1 MEAHQLPSGTYL
13 EQDKYYIDR
22 VLGDGGFGITYL
34 GFDVKLQ
41 RKVAIKEFYMRGY
54 CYRNPGD
61 PNVYACEG
69 EKGAA
74 FERMKQ
80 QYIEEGRVL
89 AVLGEQPGVV
99 NIYTFIEENNTA
111 YLVMDFVEGQ
121 SLDAY
126 IKSQGG
132 RLSVTETLA
141 IMRPVILALAGVHK
155 HGVVHRDISP
165 DNIMITHD
173 RKVKLIDFGA
183 ARQYGKYNSGKVQK
197 GGFTPVEQVTPQ
209 GQVGPYSDVYALC
222 ATMYRCMTGVNV
234 PRAKERVKQDVLVP
248 PSEIGI
254 TIPPQ
259 VEDVLMRGLAIEPV
273 HRFANAERLYQ
284 ALYEELT
291 QESRNVSASVTY
303 SGISRMLSDMQ
314 AEQKKQVYR
323 KKRIGVICGI
333 VLLLAVVVS
342 VYLQKRQDG
351 TEPTVE
357 PEETMQQILQTEID
371 ASPVKKVDCTAYAQ
385 AFYELCAE
393 QHEAKGNTLIQRDE
407 FMDAAKETA
416 VKSAA
421 LTYTGTDELNAAL
434 TEIGNQTIA
443 AYEIPDTGW
452 VTYTFSLEEDV
463 TTVKQALDT
472 YIAQMNEENQG
483 TVDLDNC
490 TYLGVSVA
498 RAQDGTFFWAV
509 FYQ

>member
-1 MEAHQLPSGTYL
+1 
-13 EQDKYYIDR
+13 
-22 VLGDGGFGITYL
+22 
-34 GFDVKLQ
+34 
-41 RKVAIKEFYMRGY
+41 MRGY

-80 QYIEEGRVL
+80 QYIEEGRLL

-121 SLDAY
+121 SLGAY
-126 IKSQGG
+126 VKSQGG

-155 HGVVHRDISP
+155 RGVVHRDISP

-183 ARQYGKYNSGKVQK
+183 ARQYGEYNSGKVQK
-197 GGFTPVEQVTPQ
+197 GGFTPIEQVTPQ

-222 ATMYRCMTGVNV
+222 ATMYSCMTGMYV
-234 PRAKERVKQDVLVP
+234 PRAKERVKQDGLVP
-248 PSEIGI
+248 PSVMGI
-254 TIPPQ
+254 TITPQ
-259 VEDVLMRGLAIEPV
+259 VEAVVMQGLAIDPAY
-273 HRFANAERLYQ
+273 RFANAECLYQ

-291 QESRNVSASVTY
+291 QESRSVSESVTY
-303 SGISRMLSDMQ
+303 RGISRMISDMQ
-314 AEQKKQVYR
+314 AEQKKQVHR
-323 KKRIGVICGI
+323 KQQIGMICGI
-333 VLLLAVVVS
+333 VLLLCIGAFT
-342 VYLQKRQDG
+342 YFRKRQNRDVTTTV
-351 TEPTVE
+351 TEAT
-357 PEETMQQILQTEID
+357 TQQILQTDID
-371 ASPVKKVDCTAYAQ
+371 AIPVENVDCTAYAQ
-385 AFYELCAE
+385 EFYELCVK
-393 QHEAKGNTLIQRDE
+393 QHEAKGNTLTQRDE
-407 FMDAAKETA
+407 FMDAARETA
-416 VKSAA
+416 TKSAA
-421 LTYTGTDELNAAL
+421 LVYSGTDELNAAL
-434 TEIGNQTIA
+434 TEIGNRAIA
-443 AYEIPDTGW
+443 TYKIPNTGW
-452 VTYTFSLEEDV
+452 VTYTFSLKEDV
-463 TTVKQALDT
+463 ATVKQALDT

>member
-1 MEAHQLPSGTYL
+1 METHLLPSGTYL
-13 EQDKYYIDR
+13 EQNKYYIDR

-61 PNVYACEG
+61 PNVYTYEG

-126 IKSQGG
+126 VKSHGG
-132 RLSVTETLA
+132 QLSVSETLA
-141 IMRPVILALAGVHK
+141 IMRPVIRALAGVHK
-155 HGVVHRDISP
+155 RGVIHRDISP
-165 DNIMITHD
+165 DNIMITQD

-183 ARQYGKYNSGKVQK
+183 ARQYGSYNSNKVQK
-197 GGFTPVEQVTPQ
+197 GGFSPIEQVTTQ

-222 ATMYRCMTGVNV
+222 ATMYSCMTGRKL
-234 PRAKERVKQDVLVP
+234 PLATERVRQDGLAK
-248 PSEIGI
+248 PSAVGI
-254 TIPPQ
+254 AITPQ
-259 VEDVLMRGLAIEPV
+259 VEAVLMQGLAMDSAQ
-273 HRFANAERLYQ
+273 RFANAECLYQ
-284 ALYEELT
+284 ALYEDLT
-291 QESRNVSASVTY
+291 QEPRNTY
-303 SGISRMLSDMQ
+303 DVIHSGISHMLSDMHT
-314 AEQKKQVYR
+314 EQKKRVHR
-323 KKRIGVICGI
+323 KKQIGISLGI
-333 VLLLAVVVS
+333 VLLLCIGVI
-342 VYLQKRQDG
+342 VYFQKRQNRDMASAA
-351 TEPTVE
+351 TEA
-357 PEETMQQILQTEID
+357 TMQQNIQTEID
-371 ASPVKKVDCTAYAQ
+371 ASLVEQVDCTAYAQ
-385 AFYELCAE
+385 EFYELCAK
-393 QHEAKGNTLIQRDE
+393 QHEAKGNMLTQRDE
-407 FMDAAKETA
+407 FTDAAKETA
-416 VKSAA
+416 AKSAA
-421 LTYTGTDELNAAL
+421 LEYDGIDELNASL
-434 TEIGNQTIA
+434 TEIGSQAAA
-443 AYEIPDTGW
+443 AYKIPNTGW

-463 TTVKQALDT
+463 TTVKQTLDT
-472 YIAQMNEENQG
+472 YIAQMNTENQG
-483 TVDLDNC
+483 TVNLDNC

-498 RAQDGTFFWAV
+498 RAEDGTFFWAV

>member
-13 EQDKYYIDR
+13 EQNKYYIDR

-61 PNVYACEG
+61 PNVYTYEG

-126 IKSQGG
+126 VKSHGG
-132 RLSVTETLA
+132 QLSVSETLA
-141 IMRPVILALAGVHK
+141 IMRPVIRALAGVHK
-155 HGVVHRDISP
+155 RGVIHRDISP
-165 DNIMITHD
+165 DNIMITQD

-183 ARQYGKYNSGKVQK
+183 ARQYGDYNSNKVQK
-197 GGFTPVEQVTPQ
+197 GGFSPIEQVTPQ

-222 ATMYRCMTGVNV
+222 ATMYSCMTGRKL
-234 PRAKERVKQDVLVP
+234 PFATERVRQDRLEK
-248 PSEIGI
+248 PSAIGI
-254 TIPPQ
+254 TITPQ
-259 VEDVLMRGLAIEPV
+259 VEAVLMQGLAIDPAQ
-273 HRFANAERLYQ
+273 RFANAGCLYQ
-284 ALYEELT
+284 ALYEDLT
-291 QESRNVSASVTY
+291 QESRNTYDVTH

-314 AEQKKQVYR
+314 EEQEKQVHRKKQ
-323 KKRIGVICGI
+323 IGMICGI
-333 VLLLAVVVS
+333 VLLVCIGVFVYFQKWRRPVV
-342 VYLQKRQDG
+342 
-351 TEPTVE
+351 TEAT
-357 PEETMQQILQTEID
+357 TQQILQTEMD
-371 ASPVKKVDCTAYAQ
+371 ASLVEQVDCTAYAQ
-385 AFYELCAE
+385 EFYELCAK
-393 QHEAKGNTLIQRDE
+393 QHEAKGNMLTQRDE

-416 VKSAA
+416 AKSAA
-421 LTYTGTDELNAAL
+421 LEYTSTAELNAAL
-434 TEIGNQTIA
+434 TEIGSQAIA
-443 AYEIPDTGW
+443 TYKIPNTGW

-463 TTVKQALDT
+463 TTVKQTLDT
-472 YIAQMNEENQG
+472 YIAQMNTENQG
-483 TVDLDNC
+483 TVNLDNC

-498 RAQDGTFFWAV
+498 RAEDGTFFWAV